1 MGEFRTLKLK
11 FEKKQFLHLVGVKT
25 NLSSK
30 HFYTKATTK
39 NLSISEFDP
48 RTDGT
53 TELKL
58 AVLPTLMDYKD
69 IFINLF
75 STTSDLVA
83 IEFES

>member
-1 MGEFRTLKLK
+1 M
-11 FEKKQFLHLVGVKT
+11 KKKHFLHLVGIKT
-25 NLSSK
+25 KLSSK